1 MTKYVTF
8 PWEQLGQ
15 MLRSLSLSGSAGSPA
30 RLPSEKLIV
39 G

>member
-1 MTKYVTF
+1 MKVCCLAV
-8 PWEQLGQ
+8 P
-15 MLRSLSLSGSAGSPA
+15 LSTAVSALPRRENSPA